1 MSKKMYEAKLSE
13 RLGNQVVAVYAD
25 DVVDALAQLIGRR
38 PLALTIRAVDIIYIK
53 PFDN

>member
-1 MSKKMYEAKLSE
+1 MRKKMYQAQLSE

-25 DVVDALAQLIGRR
+25 DIVDALAQLIGTR
-38 PLALTIRAVDIIYIK
+38 PLKLSIRAVDIIYIK